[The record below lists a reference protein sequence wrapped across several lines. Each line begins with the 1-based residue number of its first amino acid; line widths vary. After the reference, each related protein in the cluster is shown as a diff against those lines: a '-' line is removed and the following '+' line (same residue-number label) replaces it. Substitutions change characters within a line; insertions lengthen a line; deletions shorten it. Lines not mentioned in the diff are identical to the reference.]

1 MKTLLFIPTYNERDN
16 AERIYNL
23 IKALGLDLDL
33 LFLDD
38 NSPDGTGQILDNIAA
53 RDARVRVIHRPGKQG
68 IGSAHLHAIDWAYQ
82 HGYPILVSMDCDL
95 THPPQHIPEFL
106 KHADDADMV
115 VGSRFL
121 RQESL
126 ADWDLFR
133 KFLTHLA
140 HFLTRHV
147 LSVPY
152 DATGGFRLYR
162 LDKINPNVFK
172 LVESTGYSFFFE
184 SLYILCLGGVRVK
197 EISIALPIRAH
208 GHSKMRVSDALAS
221 LRRLLAL
228 YLRSFHYKARLREL
242 PAPAGERTV
251 HAGS

>member
-1 MKTLLFIPTYNERDN
+1 MPTKSD
-16 AERIYNL
+16 
-23 IKALGLDLDL
+23 
-33 LFLDD
+33 
-38 NSPDGTGQILDNIAA
+38 
-53 RDARVRVIHRPGKQG
+53 V
-68 IGSAHLHAIDWAYQ
+68 
-82 HGYPILVSMDCDL
+82 
-95 THPPQHIPEFL
+95 
-106 KHADDADMV
+106 V

-126 ADWDLFR
+126 ADWNLFR
-133 KFLTHLA
+133 KFLTHLG

-147 LSVPY
+147 LQRALRRDRRLPLVPFGQRSTPY
-152 DATGGFRLYR
+152 FQAGRIHGLLVLLRKPLYPLPQR
-162 LDKINPNVFK
+162 GTRSEVP
-172 LVESTGYSFFFE
+172 
-184 SLYILCLGGVRVK
+184 
-197 EISIALPIRAH
+197 IALPKRTY